1 MYTQVTLYYGGSVDE
16 DVHVDVS
23 FDGMKKV
30 TMIFDERPSFN

>member
-1 MYTQVTLYYGGSVDE
+1 MYTQVTLYHGGSMEE
-16 DVHVDVS
+16 DVYVNVS